1 MFDYYLSVFPPFLHF
16 GFMLHL
22 VTSYSKLLLNCIL
35 KYILSLNTQSIT
47 LTHAACRFLETLAL
61 PTGGAVFE
69 VVNSG
74 SLKLRSDAAL

>member
-1 MFDYYLSVFPPFLHF
+1 MFDHYLSFSPPFLHF
-16 GFMLHL
+16 RFMLHL
-22 VTSYSKLLLNCIL
+22 VTSYSKLFCIL

-74 SLKLRSDAAL
+74 SLKLRSDAALEL